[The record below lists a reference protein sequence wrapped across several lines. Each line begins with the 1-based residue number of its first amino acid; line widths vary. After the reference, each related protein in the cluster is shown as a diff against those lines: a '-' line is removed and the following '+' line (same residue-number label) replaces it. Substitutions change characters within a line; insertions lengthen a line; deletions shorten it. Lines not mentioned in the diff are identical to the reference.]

1 MATDTKGRILDAAEQ
16 LFADFGFATT
26 SLRDITSE
34 AGVNLA
40 SVNYHFGSKEALLTA
55 VLARRIAPINE
66 LRLQGLDEVE
76 RASDAMGPVLED
88 VLRAFIAPPFQMQA
102 ECGVG
107 DPTFVRLLG
116 RLHVETNEEF
126 RRTFIDDQFM
136 TVISRFTNALQ
147 RVLPDVEP
155 TEITARFW
163 FLIGAMAHTMMRAQT
178 GGSTDTSRDPDD
190 TIESLVQFGAGG
202 LSAPV
207 LQPVAE
213 RSLST
218 GTGR

>member
-16 LFADFGFATT
+16 LFADFGFTTT

-66 LRLQGLDEVE
+66 LRFQRLDEVE
-76 RASDAMGPVLED
+76 RASVSVGPAVEE
-88 VLRAFIAPPFQMQA
+88 VLRAFIAPPFEMQA
-102 ECGVG
+102 ECGAG
-107 DPTFVRLLG
+107 DRRFVRLLG
-116 RLHVETNEEF
+116 RVHVETNEEF
-126 RRTFIDDQFM
+126 RTAFINQFM
-136 TVISRFTNALQ
+136 TVFSRFTNALQ

-155 TEITARFW
+155 TEITTRFW
-163 FLIGAMAHTMMRAQT
+163 CLIGAMAHTMMWAQSV
-178 GGSTDTSRDPDD
+178 GSTDTSQDPDNAV
-190 TIESLVQFGAGG
+190 ESLVQFGAAG
-202 LSAPV
+202 LSAPA
-207 LQPVAE
+207 LQPAPV
-213 RSLST
+213 RSRST